1 MTTLRRA
8 VASAA
13 RQSFA
18 RLKVNSVART
28 SIVAAS
34 ALGRRRESN
43 LMQEPPRLRRV
54 PQQVR
59 RQVVVEPD
67 AGRECRRAAAPWEAS
82 IVYAAILPFLAR
94 MDATMMFKIGRRA
107 AILAACLM
115 ISLATIAETPMPK
128 TSTRRLGSALD
139 PMTSTVIHQIGDPR
153 GRR

>member
-28 SIVAAS
+28 SIV
-34 ALGRRRESN
+34 GRRRESN